1 MKRTSVIVM
10 LGIILVTSAAAIAQE
25 SSQSLPLGSER
36 FTDVPTGHWADEAI
50 GWAVAQGIT
59 TGTSETTFS
68 PNGTLTRAEM
78 ITFLYRYHTQTV
90 AALTTTR
97 GSTTTAVP
105 TSTAAPMGRDGHSA
119 RARWS
124 SDSSLL
130 FTLEL
135 IDSRH
140 SSCVVHL
147 LSDNRIIA
155 IQTQTSRNHDGTMT
169 FEFPISPPLNRRLPF
184 DDFAAA
190 CS

>member
-1 MKRTSVIVM
+1 M
-10 LGIILVTSAAAIAQE
+10 LGIILVTSAAAIAQD

-78 ITFLYRYHTQTV
+78 LTFLYRYHTQTV
-90 AALTTTR
+90 AAPTATAAPTTTR
-97 GSTTTAVP
+97 GPTTTAVP

-130 FTLEL
+130 FTLER

-169 FEFPISPPLNRRLPF
+169 FEFPISPPPNRRLPF